1 MKNMNKIKLLAKYRI
16 ETTMELLSGLHIG
29 DSKETTEIGG
39 IDSPVVRR
47 KDNREP
53 YIPGS
58 SIKGKIRCLLEQV
71 RGISIVGN
79 CEEVNKVFGIAE
91 KTNTISSRLIFRD
104 AYMIKDDVFA
114 KLETGEFTDM
124 PFTEMKVENTI
135 DRVKGKA
142 KDGGIRNIERIPAG
156 AKFKIEM
163 VLNVIDDEWVENKP
177 EQEIKL
183 VHQKKH
189 KEISSLLSE
198 GIKLLNNDYLGGSG
212 SRGYGHVKVDLPS
225 EPNTTWK
232 EEIISL

>member
-1 MKNMNKIKLLAKYRI
+1 MSKIKLLGKYKI

-71 RGISIVGN
+71 RGISVVGD
-79 CEEVNKVFGIAE
+79 CEEINKIFGIA
-91 KTNTISSRLIFRD
+91 KKDNTLSSRLIFRD
-104 AYMIKDDVFA
+104 AYMVKDEIYDRL
-114 KLETGEFTDM
+114 KSGEFTDM

-135 DRVKGKA
+135 DRIKGKA

-156 AKFKIEM
+156 AKFLIEIIM
-163 VLNVIDDEWVENKP
+163 NIVDDAWDENKP
-177 EQEIKL
+177 ESDMNKMLEDRKE
-183 VHQKKH
+183 
-189 KEISSLLSE
+189 EISAMLEE
-198 GIKLLNNDYLGGSG
+198 GMKLLNNDYLGGSG
-212 SRGYGHVKVDLPS
+212 SRGYGHVKVNLPVKITLTLHGMK
-225 EPNTTWK
+225 NQ
-232 EEIISL
+232 

>member
-1 MKNMNKIKLLAKYRI
+1 MSKIRLIAKYKI
-16 ETTMELLSGLHIG
+16 GTTMELLSGLHIG

-71 RGISIVGN
+71 RGISVVGN

-104 AYMIKDDVFA
+104 AYMVKDEVFT
-114 KLETGEFTDM
+114 KLEKGEFTDM

-135 DRVKGKA
+135 DRIKGKA

-156 AKFKIEM
+156 ARFNIEI
-163 VLNVIDDEWVENKP
+163 VVNIVDDNWEANKP
-177 EQEIKL
+177 DHEMQL
-183 VHQKKH
+183 VHQTKK
-189 KEISSLLSE
+189 KEVFSMLQE
-198 GIKLLNNDYLGGSG
+198 GIKLINNDYLGGSG
-212 SRGYGHVKVDLPS
+212 SRGYGHVKIDLPG
-225 EPNTTWK
+225 EPGTTWK
-232 EEIISL
+232 EEIIAL

>member
-1 MKNMNKIKLLAKYRI
+1 MNKIKLLGKYKI
-16 ETTMELLSGLHIG
+16 ETTMALLSGLHIG

-71 RGISIVGN
+71 RGVSVVGN

-91 KTNTISSRLIFRD
+91 KNNSVSSRLIFRD
-104 AYMIKDDVFA
+104 AYMVKDEVFN
-114 KLETGEFTDM
+114 KLESGEFTDM

-156 AKFKIEM
+156 AKFKIEIII
-163 VLNVIDDEWVENKP
+163 NVIDDSWSENKSATD
-177 EQEIKL
+177 IKDI
-183 VHQKKH
+183 HQKK
-189 KEISSLLSE
+189 KNEISKLLDE

-212 SRGYGHVKVDLPS
+212 SRGYGHVKVDLPGEKGS
-225 EPNTTWK
+225 AWK
-232 EEIISL
+232 EEIIAL